1 MTCVQCET
9 PVQCMDTDY
18 CPCLRVP
25 FGVVA
30 HTAGDAKEHVAS
42 FIIDRLVEA
51 IGVPLTAEEI
61 RLCETMTNTE
71 FDEFIRRR
79 MLP

>member
-1 MTCVQCET
+1 
-9 PVQCMDTDY
+9 MDTDY

-30 HTAGDAKEHVAS
+30 HTNSDAKGFVPS
-42 FIIDRLVEA
+42 FIDLLVEA
-51 IGVPLTAEEI
+51 MGGPLTAEEI
-61 RLCETMTNTE
+61 QLCETMTNTE